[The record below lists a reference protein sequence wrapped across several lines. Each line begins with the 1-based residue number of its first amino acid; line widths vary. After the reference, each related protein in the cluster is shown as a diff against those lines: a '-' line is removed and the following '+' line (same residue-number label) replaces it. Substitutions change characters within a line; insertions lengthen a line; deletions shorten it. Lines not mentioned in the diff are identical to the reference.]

1 MRRTVAGML
10 LGLMAASALAQQQ
23 EGGRTTA
30 AVPSMPAVTDP
41 VTAGASVAATTLPT
55 VDAVRPD
62 LAPPLDPFAPR
73 ADAMARRFRYDPSP
87 QEIALKHHGYI
98 HYYGNLALAAGLRG
112 LNRVTGGREQIQAAA
127 ARDVPLDEEQLTRA
141 ARWSEAAAA
150 DR

>member
-1 MRRTVAGML
+1 ML

-62 LAPPLDPFAPR
+62 LAPVDPFAPR
-73 ADAMARRFRYDPSP
+73 ADAMARRFRYSPSP
-87 QEIALKHHGYI
+87 QEIALRHNGYI
-98 HYYGNLALAAGLRG
+98 H
-112 LNRVTGGREQIQAAA
+112 
-127 ARDVPLDEEQLTRA
+127 
-141 ARWSEAAAA
+141 
-150 DR
+150 

>member
-62 LAPPLDPFAPR
+62 LAPLDPFAPR
-73 ADAMARRFRYDPSP
+73 PNAMARRWRYDPSP
-87 QEIALKHHGYI
+87 EEIALRHHGYI

-112 LNRVTGGREQIQAAA
+112 LNRVTGGREQIQAAT
-127 ARDVPLDEEQLTRA
+127 ARDVPLDDEQIARA